1 VTKPK
6 PAFTPTI
13 EPVEEEEE
21 EILQSL
27 QTSKRTK
34 KREDKEVGGSDST
47 GKLRKIQT
55 S

>member
-13 EPVEEEEE
+13 EPVEEEE